1 MDRHQFNDFKG
12 GNFATNFTNNKDL
25 RIVLVGKTGVGKSA
39 TGNTILDRKCFESL
53 CSPTSLTVEC
63 AKGTGEVDGQKVAVI
78 DSPGLFDTRFG
89 SEKTTKD
96 LSQCIA
102 FSSPG
107 PHIFLVVISLT
118 RFTDEEKQTV
128 QRIQEIFGDAAN
140 RYSMVLFTHGDNLED
155 TTIESYLAR
164 STDLQELVSRCN
176 GQYHVFNNKLKDK
189 KPQVIELLQKI
200 RNIVQKNGGSHYTNE
215 MFQEAE
221 RKIEEEKQR
230 ILKEQQE
237 KIRKERE
244 EIERKVQQQFEK
256 QMQKIN
262 QQLQAERER
271 ERKERE
277 EERKMD
283 RENMN
288 EERRREWERIKEERK
303 LEREERQREMSAM
316 MDRFNEQ
323 KEMELRQQEERM
335 RSHYEEMARQSAE
348 RHPSFSPCNI
358 L

>member
-1 MDRHQFNDFKG
+1 MNGLQFNHYSVG
-12 GNFATNFTNNKDL
+12 ETLTGEM
-25 RIVLVGKTGVGKSA
+25 RIVLVGKTGNGKSA
-39 TGNTILDRKCFESL
+39 TGNTILGRSCFESL
-53 CSPTSLTVEC
+53 CSPTSLTVDC
-63 AKGTGEVDGQKVAVI
+63 AKGTGEVDRQQVAVI
-78 DSPGLFDTRFG
+78 DTPGLFDTRFG
-89 SEKTTKD
+89 SDKTTKD
-96 LSQCIA
+96 LSQCIS

-128 QRIQEIFGDAAN
+128 QKIQEIFGHAADK
-140 RYSMVLFTHGDNLED
+140 YSMVLFTHGDNLED
-155 TTIESYLAR
+155 TTVESYLAR

-237 KIRKERE
+237 KIRREKE
-244 EIERKVQQQFEK
+244 EIERKVQQQCEIER
-256 QMQKIN
+256 QKLN

-271 ERKERE
+271 ERQRRE
-277 EERKMD
+277 EER
-283 RENMN
+283 RVEIERMN
-288 EERRREWERIKEERK
+288 EERRRALEK
-303 LEREERQREMSAM
+303 LEEQRRIEREAKEREMAAM
-316 MDRFNEQ
+316 MHRLNEQ
-323 KEMELRQQEERM
+323 KAEELRQQAARIQAEQAVRM
-335 RSHYEEMARQSAE
+335 IQSVSRSS
-348 RHPSFSPCNI
+348 PDPCNI
-358 L
+358 M

>member
-12 GNFATNFTNNKDL
+12 GNFATTFTNNKDL

-39 TGNTILDRKCFESL
+39 TGNTILDRKCFDSK
-53 CSPTSLTVEC
+53 CSPKSLTVDC
-63 AKGTGEVDGQKVAVI
+63 SKGTGEVGGQKVAVI
-78 DSPGLFDTRFG
+78 DTPGLFDTRFDEAQTAKFLG
-89 SEKTTKD
+89 
-96 LSQCIA
+96 QCVFFA
-102 FSSPG
+102 APG
-107 PHIFLVVISLT
+107 PHIFLVVICLS

-128 QRIQEIFGDAAN
+128 QKIQKIFGDAADK
-140 RYSMVLFTHGDNLED
+140 YSMVLFTHGDSLDD
-155 TTIESYLAR
+155 TTIEDYLAR
-164 STDLQELVSRCN
+164 SSDLQELVKRCN
-176 GQYHVFNNKLKDK
+176 GQYHIFNNKLKDK

-244 EIERKVQQQFEK
+244 EIERKVQQQCEIER
-256 QMQKIN
+256 QKLN

-271 ERKERE
+271 ERQRRE
-277 EERKMD
+277 EER
-283 RENMN
+283 RVEIERMN

-335 RSHYEEMARQSAE
+335 RCHYEEMARQSAE
-348 RHPSFSPCNI
+348 RCPSSSPCNI